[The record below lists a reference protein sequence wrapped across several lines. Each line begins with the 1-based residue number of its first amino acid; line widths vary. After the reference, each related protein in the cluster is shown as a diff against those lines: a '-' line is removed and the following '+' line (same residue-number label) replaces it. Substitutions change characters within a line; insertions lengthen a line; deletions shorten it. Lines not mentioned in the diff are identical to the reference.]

1 VRADYR
7 LGRAPI
13 GQGYDDA
20 MGPILPGAEPFSASN
35 GQNGVLV
42 LHGFTGSPQ
51 SMRPLA
57 EAFADAGLSVEL
69 PLLPG
74 HGTSPDDLIGTTW
87 DDWSA
92 AAEQAYLGL
101 AARSDRTVVAGL
113 SMGGTLA
120 AWLATRHPE
129 VAGIV
134 LVNPMVEPAAD
145 SFAEMMRQLLGSGT
159 DRMPAI
165 GSDIAKP
172 GCAETAYDATPVAP
186 LLSLLAAVSELAPHL
201 AEIDCPILLLTSRED
216 HVVPVTNGDFL
227 CEHVAAPVE
236 RVMLE
241 HSYHVATLDYD
252 QEEIE
257 ERAVAFATKVM
268 SS

>member
-1 VRADYR
+1 MRADYR
-7 LGRAPI
+7 LSAQR
-13 GQGYDDA
+13 YDEA
-20 MGPILPGAEPFSASN
+20 MTSILPGAEPFSASN
-35 GQNGVLV
+35 GPNGVLV
-42 LHGFTGSPQ
+42 LHGYTGSPQ

-57 EAFADAGLSVEL
+57 EAFADAGFSVEL

-74 HGTSPDDLIGTTW
+74 HGTSPDDMIDTSW

-92 AAEQAYLGL
+92 AAEAAYVSL
-101 AARSDRTVVAGL
+101 AARSDHVIVAGL
-113 SMGGTLA
+113 SMGGTLTT
-120 AWLATRHPE
+120 WLASRHPE
-129 VAGIV
+129 ISGIV

-145 SFAEMMRQLLGSGT
+145 SFTDMLQGFLDSGS

-172 GCAETAYDATPVAP
+172 GPVESAYDATPVAP
-186 LLSLLAAVSELAPHL
+186 LLSLLAAVSDLAGHL
-201 AEIDCPILLLTSRED
+201 GDVNCPILLLTSTQD

-227 CEHVAAPVE
+227 VAHVAGPVE

-241 HSYHVATLDYD
+241 RSYHVATLDFD

-257 ERAVAFATKVM
+257 ERAVGFAAKVA
-268 SS
+268 SV